1 MDVSVI
7 ITSPPLAKTV
17 PAPAGQPDRRR
28 DGLVVAHQEAAELK
42 GRPGAG

>member
-7 ITSPPLAKTV
+7 ITSPSLAKTV
-17 PAPAGQPDRRR
+17 PAPAGPDRRR